1 MLAINKIVEG
11 GFGVMN
17 YNNRVVAVSAADY
30 SPELIDRKIGQAMEL
45 LGGMSR
51 FVQPGE
57 RVLLKPNMLEGL
69 PSECAVTTHPEVVR
83 AMIGQV
89 RQLGAT
95 PLVGDSPGVSST
107 LKTAEKCGIL
117 AVCQQENVELV
128 PFEHSVEYPCPEGR
142 TLKKFY
148 LTDVLGRVD
157 KVISLAKMKTHT
169 FMGMTG
175 ATKNLFGCIVG
186 VQKAQFHLRTQQR
199 RDFAGMLVDLALLV
213 KPVLSIVDGVA
224 GMEGNGPRNGRPIQA
239 GLLLAGANHFAVDI
253 VMAEMMGL
261 RPEELPVAS
270 LSLELGLTPAFDA
283 IELVGEAR
291 QVRHQFVPPRSM
303 RSLEDRVPAWFAKG
317 ARSQLT
323 ARPEVQPNCIG
334 CGRCVDHCPPQAMQL
349 VGGFAQ
355 IDDAK
360 CIRCYC
366 CQELCPANAIQLQSG
381 LLLKLAQQLLMRR

>member
-30 SPELIDRKIGQAMEL
+30 SPELIDRKIDQALSL
-45 LGGMSR
+45 LGGLGQ
-51 FVQPGE
+51 FVQTGE

-69 PSECAVTTHPEVVR
+69 PSECAVTTHPAVVR
-83 AMIGQV
+83 AMIRQV
-89 RQLGAT
+89 RQLGAI
-95 PLVGDSPGVSST
+95 PLVGDSPGVSGT

-117 AVCQQENVELV
+117 SVCQQEDAELI

-213 KPVLSIVDGVA
+213 KPVLSIIDGVT
-224 GMEGNGPRNGRPIQA
+224 GMEGNGPRNGRPINV
-239 GLLLAGANHFAVDI
+239 GVILAGANNFAVDI
-253 VMAEMMGL
+253 VMAEMMGF
-261 RPEELPVAS
+261 RSDDLPVAA
-270 LSLELGLTPAFDA
+270 LSLERGLTPAFES

-291 QVRHQFVPPRSM
+291 DVRHKFIQPRSM

-323 ARPEVQPNCIG
+323 AQPAVQPNCIG
-334 CGRCVDHCPPQAMQL
+334 CGRCVAHCPPQAMQL
-349 VGGFAQ
+349 VGGIAQ

-366 CQELCPANAIQLQSG
+366 CQELCPANAIQLRSG

>member
-1 MLAINKIVEG
+1 M
-11 GFGVMN
+11 
-17 YNNRVVAVSAADY
+17 YNNRVAAVSAVDY
-30 SPELIDRKIGQAMEL
+30 SPELIDQKIDQGLEL
-45 LGGMSR
+45 LGGLGQ
-51 FVQPGE
+51 FVQPGD

-83 AMIGQV
+83 SMIRQV
-89 RQLGAT
+89 RQSGAT
-95 PLVGDSPGVSST
+95 PVVGDSPGVSGT

-117 AVCQQENVELV
+117 AVCQQEKAELV
-128 PFEHSVEYPCPEGR
+128 PFEHSVEYHCPEGR
-142 TLKKFY
+142 MLKKFY

-157 KVISLAKMKTHT
+157 KVISLAKMKTHS

-213 KPVLSIVDGVA
+213 KPVLSIVDGVT
-224 GMEGNGPRNGRPIQA
+224 GMEGNGPRNGRPIHS
-239 GLLLAGANHFAVDI
+239 GVILAGANPFAVDI
-253 VMAEMMGL
+253 VMAEMMGFRL
-261 RPEELPVAS
+261 EELPVAS

-291 QVRHQFVPPRSM
+291 QVRHQFISPRSM

-323 ARPEVQPNCIG
+323 ARPLVQPNCIG
-334 CGRCVDHCPPQAMQL
+334 CGRCVEHCPPQSMHLAAG
-349 VGGFAQ
+349 VAQ
-355 IDDAK
+355 IDDAR

-366 CQELCPANAIQLQSG
+366 CQELCPANAIRLQSG
-381 LLLKLAQQLLMRR
+381 WLLKLAQRFMK